1 AIKTMGFRDLRVV
14 APREA
19 DYRTH
24 EEALAYATSSADVLE
39 ASKSYATLAQALEG
53 VTYAWAMTGYD
64 REFGAPLTPMR
75 QAASETASRLSA
87 LEGSIAFVFGTE
99 RSGLTN
105 EEVCLC
111 QGCAAI
117 PADPVSPSLNLS
129 QAVQIA
135 AYEMQLALLDAR
147 GDAGALYDWQGRFAH
162 EEPAPLE
169 AIEGFFDHW
178 ERAMAACGAHD
189 PKKPRHFMEV
199 SRRLFGRAGLT
210 KNELDLLRGVCAAVI
225 CPKRDR
231 IGTKTRGK
239 AAMREQTQND
249 PKNSPMPPEE
259 Q

>member
-1 AIKTMGFRDLRVV
+1 M
-14 APREA
+14 
-19 DYRTH
+19 
-24 EEALAYATSSADVLE
+24 LE

-162 EEPAPLE
+162 EEPAPLDR
-169 AIEGFFDHW
+169 G
-178 ERAMAACGAHD
+178 
-189 PKKPRHFMEV
+189 
-199 SRRLFGRAGLT
+199 LF
-210 KNELDLLRGVCAAVI
+210 
-225 CPKRDR
+225 
-231 IGTKTRGK
+231 
-239 AAMREQTQND
+239 
-249 PKNSPMPPEE
+249 
-259 Q
+259 

>member
-1 AIKTMGFRDLRVV
+1 MQSVPELARRVCFILCEPAHPGNIGSAARAIKTMGFRDLRVV

-111 QGCAAI
+111 QGCSAI
-117 PADPVSPSLNLS
+117 PADPASPSLNLS

-169 AIEGFFDHW
+169 AVEGFLIIGSGRW
-178 ERAMAACGAHD
+178 LPAERMIPRNRVTLWKSLAGCSAAPGSLKTNSIC
-189 PKKPRHFMEV
+189 
-199 SRRLFGRAGLT
+199 
-210 KNELDLLRGVCAAVI
+210 CAASAQ
-225 CPKRDR
+225 R
-231 IGTKTRGK
+231 
-239 AAMREQTQND
+239 
-249 PKNSPMPPEE
+249 
-259 Q
+259 